1 MRKMTLYATMVLIA
15 GATTFIACKK
25 EKDPTPAAP
34 VMPATKTLYE
44 RLGGE
49 ASVKAVV
56 DKFIE
61 FVATD
66 PAINSFFAET
76 VAQNRVDALKMN
88 LVNQIGEASGGP
100 QKYTGKNMV
109 EAHKG
114 MNIQNADFDALVGDL
129 VKALDFYKVPEQEKS
144 ELLGVLGP
152 MRSDIVG
159 K

>member
-1 MRKMTLYATMVLIA
+1 MRKFTLSTLILA
-15 GATTFIACKK
+15 GVIAFSSCKK
-25 EKDPTPAAP
+25 EETQTQTPA
-34 VMPATKTLYE
+34 PATPKLYD

-49 ASVKAVV
+49 AAVKSVV

-61 FVATD
+61 YVAADT
-66 PAINSFFAET
+66 AINSFFAET

-109 EAHKG
+109 DAHKG
-114 MNIQNADFDALVGDL
+114 MNIQNSHFDALVGDL
-129 VKALDFYKVPEQEKS
+129 VKSLDFHKVPEKEKN
-144 ELLGVLGP
+144 ELLSVLGP